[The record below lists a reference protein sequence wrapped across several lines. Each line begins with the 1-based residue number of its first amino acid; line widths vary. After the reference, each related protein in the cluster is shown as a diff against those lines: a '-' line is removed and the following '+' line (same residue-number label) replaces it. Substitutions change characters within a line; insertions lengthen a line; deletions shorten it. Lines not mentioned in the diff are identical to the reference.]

1 MKMPNDWTIRSILEN
16 YAAKYFQN
24 EDHYIAGDIDYKEY
38 DNIREKN
45 IKLAIQA
52 MKLIFTKED
61 YSYCTL
67 MSIEHFIDSVMF
79 GYFTPYDGMG
89 CYITFDGTELGS
101 INWDN
106 PETYPEETVF
116 VAWYNK

>member
-1 MKMPNDWTIRSILEN
+1 MKTPNNETIRSILEN

-24 EDHYIAGDIDYKEY
+24 EDHYIAGDIDFKEY

-61 YSYCTL
+61 YSYCDL
-67 MSIEHFIDSVMF
+67 MPIERFVNFAMS
-79 GYFTPYDGMG
+79 GYFIPYDGVG
-89 CYITFDGTELGS
+89 YYVTFDGAELGS

-106 PETYPEETVF
+106 PEDYPKEAVF

>member
-24 EDHYIAGDIDYKEY
+24 EDHYIAGDINFEKY

-61 YSYCTL
+61 YSYCDL
-67 MSIEHFIDSVMF
+67 MPVEHFVDSVMF

-106 PETYPEETVF
+106 PEAYPEETVF